1 MKFKIL
7 TLIIAVAVAVAFT
20 SCKKHPKYHE
30 EKDNDGTER
39 VEKAGPTGNID
50 KDINDLL
57 NKLKD
62 VKDEAS
68 VNAYLDD
75 YKKYAEFYNK
85 EGKDAEFQ
93 KALDDATK
101 DNPDLK
107 SAMGLIQTVIGLEDM
122 TKDIEQQ
129 TEDIKDDAHKS
140 TDNAYRETEDVQRKV
155 DEAKRDVDRKVDE
168 AQRKTEKAMNDAK
181 RKAEEAINEAKR
193 KAEEAMNEAQR
204 KVNF

>member
-107 SAMGLIQTVIGLEDM
+107 SAMGLIQTLVGLEEMADEM
-122 TKDIEQQ
+122 DKSAGPTYEAEKETNKVIN
-129 TEDIKDDAHKS
+129 DAHKT
-140 TDNAYRETEDVQRKV
+140 TDVTNRATEDVQRKA
-155 DEAKRDVDRKVDE
+155 DEIKRDTEKKLDE
-168 AQRKTEKAMNDAK
+168 TRRKTEDAINDAR
-181 RKAEEAINEAKR
+181 RKV
-193 KAEEAMNEAQR
+193 EEAMNEAKR
-204 KVNF
+204 KVDY